1 MTWIRELRSRF
12 TFWRYRRA
20 LDLYR
25 RVQDQEHAR
34 GMNNVDLEW
43 MARYGV
49 PEGFR
54 TACQK
59 EMARR
64 RLPLVRK
71 EPADA

>member
-34 GMNNVDLEW
+34 GMTNVDLEW

-49 PEGFR
+49 PQGFR
-54 TACQK
+54 EARQK
-59 EMARR
+59 EMVRR
-64 RLPLVRK
+64 GLPLVRK